1 MKFDTVIIGGG
12 LSGLVCGLRLQK
24 GGKKCAIVSSGQSA
38 MHFSSGYFDFLD
50 RTPDGKDVSVPLD
63 AVDLLDKE
71 HPYSKIGKARLTAYA
86 EEIKGFFKGCGII
99 LNGNPLRNGYRITP
113 MGNLKRTWLGLDDF
127 QVLETE
133 GCPWKKVLI
142 ANIEG
147 FLDFNTAFIAQSL
160 EAKGIECRTSV
171 LKIEE
176 TERLR
181 RNPSEMRATNI
192 ARVLENG
199 SVEEKAVKQIGNL
212 LQDEDA
218 VILPAV
224 FGLKKAGM
232 KEAIEKALGREVIFV
247 ATMPPSV
254 PGIRTQMRLRSEFEA
269 AGGVFLQGDTACA
282 PLMNGQKVASI
293 GTVNFGDIRLEADS
307 FVLSAGNFFSK
318 GLTATPEC
326 IHENVFGL
334 DTDASAARSDWYD
347 TDFFNRQN
355 YISYG
360 VKTDRKFRCMKDGNT
375 LVNLY
380 ATGSILG
387 GSNAL
392 YEGCGAGTA
401 IFSAFSVAD
410 TILSENA

>member
-24 GGKKCAIVSSGQSA
+24 GGKICAIVSSGQSA

-127 QVLETE
+127 QVLGTE
-133 GCPWKKVLI
+133 SCPWKRVLI

-192 ARVLENG
+192 ARVLEHG

-254 PGIRTQMRLRSEFEA
+254 PGSQHE
-269 AGGVFLQGDTACA
+269 
-282 PLMNGQKVASI
+282 
-293 GTVNFGDIRLEADS
+293 TVCL
-307 FVLSAGNFFSK
+307 
-318 GLTATPEC
+318 
-326 IHENVFGL
+326 
-334 DTDASAARSDWYD
+334 
-347 TDFFNRQN
+347 
-355 YISYG
+355 
-360 VKTDRKFRCMKDGNT
+360 
-375 LVNLY
+375 
-380 ATGSILG
+380 
-387 GSNAL
+387 
-392 YEGCGAGTA
+392 
-401 IFSAFSVAD
+401 
-410 TILSENA
+410 